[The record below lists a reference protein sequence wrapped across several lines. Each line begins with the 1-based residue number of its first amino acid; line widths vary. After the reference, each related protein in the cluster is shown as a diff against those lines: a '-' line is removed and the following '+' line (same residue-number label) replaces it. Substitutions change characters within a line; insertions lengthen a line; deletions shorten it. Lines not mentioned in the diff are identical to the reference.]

1 LPAKEREVGRTP
13 TAKGSFASLVR
24 KIRNKNEIQVSEK
37 RKELESGRSDALTGI
52 PTKIKLQRIHKR
64 SYHPSV
70 WFSAGMFPKRQSVEK
85 GMSVGREI

>member
-1 LPAKEREVGRTP
+1 V
-13 TAKGSFASLVR
+13 SLLW
-24 KIRNKNEIQVSEK
+24 KIRNQKEIQVSEK
-37 RKELESGRSDALTGI
+37 RKELESGGSDALADI
-52 PTKIKLQRIHKR
+52 SAKIEFQRIHKR